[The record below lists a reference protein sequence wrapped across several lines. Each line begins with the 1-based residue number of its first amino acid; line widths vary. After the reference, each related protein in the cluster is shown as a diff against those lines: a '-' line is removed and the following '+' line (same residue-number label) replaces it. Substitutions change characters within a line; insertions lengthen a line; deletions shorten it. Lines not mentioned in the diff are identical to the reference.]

1 MGFGIGI
8 QIDLGRVSKIR
19 SNIRKPLC
27 LGMRELR
34 VGWKYRNPGY
44 SIDIEHITGE
54 RAEAY
59 TPHSVSVSILPAALE

>member
-1 MGFGIGI
+1 
-8 QIDLGRVSKIR
+8 
-19 SNIRKPLC
+19 
-27 LGMRELR
+27 MRELR

-59 TPHSVSVSILPAALE
+59 TPHAVSVSILPAALE